1 MIRRPP
7 RSTRTDTLFP
17 YTTLFRSWRSIM
29 ACAVIPFP
37 QNHIH
42 RSADLIEALEKLGRA
57 EVTAMTQGDD
67 SESMIVRIVGE
78 AMRDVWERE
87 VRRLGGVPTDMLKRD
102 GVDAI

>member
-1 MIRRPP
+1 
-7 RSTRTDTLFP
+7 
-17 YTTLFRSWRSIM
+17 M

-78 AMRDVWERE
+78 AMRDFWERA

-102 GVDAI
+102 GVAAICARRPPTGAFSSDRKSVV